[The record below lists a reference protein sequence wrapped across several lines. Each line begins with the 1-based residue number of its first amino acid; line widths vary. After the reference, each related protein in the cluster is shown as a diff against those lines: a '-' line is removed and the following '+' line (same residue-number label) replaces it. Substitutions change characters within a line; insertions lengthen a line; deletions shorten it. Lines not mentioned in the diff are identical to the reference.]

1 MTEFCQ
7 FTARLEPQPILNQ
20 KKPMKE
26 PLQKSGIPVKN
37 AFIIREMRD
46 PYFDKQWHAHPEYQ
60 LVAILRGT
68 GTRYIGDHIKP
79 FKGGDTVL
87 TGPGLPHVW
96 RSDNAYFDLSNGL
109 DIHGIV
115 IYFPP
120 NFLGEGA
127 MEKEEFEGIN
137 KLLTQ
142 AERGLEIVGE
152 TNRNITKM
160 MKELLNMKGVQSI
173 IKLLEILHLIATSIE
188 VEPITQINY
197 SYNHPVHDKDRM
209 GDILDYI
216 LKNYKDKI
224 TLQQVASLANM
235 SESAFS
241 RYFKSRVNK
250 SFSDF
255 VGDVRISNARKLLQD
270 GGLNISQVCFES
282 GFPTLSNFNK
292 QFKDRIGKTPLAYKK
307 EFIETF

>member
-1 MTEFCQ
+1 
-7 FTARLEPQPILNQ
+7 
-20 KKPMKE
+20 MKE
-26 PLQKSGIPVKN
+26 PLQKSGIPENK
-37 AFIIREMRD
+37 AFVIREMRD

-60 LVAILRGT
+60 LVAILRGS

-96 RSDNAYFDLSNGL
+96 RSDNAYFDPANGL

-115 IYFPP
+115 IYFPE
-120 NFLGEGA
+120 NFLGEGS
-127 MEKEEFEGIN
+127 MEKEEFEEISN
-137 KLLTQ
+137 LLVH
-142 AERGLEIVGE
+142 AARGLEITGKTNQKVVGL
-152 TNRNITKM
+152 
-160 MKELLNMKGVQSI
+160 MKEMVNLKGVPSI
-173 IKLLEILHLIATSIE
+173 IKLLQILHILAESSEII
-188 VEPITQINY
+188 PITQVNY
-197 SYNHPVHDKDRM
+197 SYNHPVSEKDRM
-209 GDILDYI
+209 GEILDYI
-216 LKNYKDKI
+216 LKNFKEKI
-224 TLQQVASLANM
+224 TLQEVASLANM

-255 VGDVRISNARKLLQD
+255 LGDVRISNARKLLQD
-270 GGLNISQVCFES
+270 EDLNISQVCFES

-307 EFIETF
+307 EFIEPF

>member
-1 MTEFCQ
+1 
-7 FTARLEPQPILNQ
+7 
-20 KKPMKE
+20 MKE
-26 PLQKSGIPVKN
+26 PLQKSGIPENK
-37 AFIIREMRD
+37 AFVIREMRD

-60 LVAILRGT
+60 LVAILRGS

-96 RSDNAYFDLSNGL
+96 RSDNAYFDPANGL

-115 IYFPP
+115 IYFPE
-120 NFLGEGA
+120 NFLGEGS
-127 MEKEEFEGIN
+127 MEKEEFEEISN
-137 KLLTQ
+137 LLVH
-142 AERGLEIVGE
+142 AARGLEITGK
-152 TNRNITKM
+152 TNQKVVAL
-160 MKELLNMKGVQSI
+160 MKEMVNLTGVPSI
-173 IKLLEILHLIATSIE
+173 IKLLQILHILAESSEIK
-188 VEPITQINY
+188 PITQVNY
-197 SYNHPVHDKDRM
+197 SYNHPVSEKDRM
-209 GDILDYI
+209 GEILDYI
-216 LKNYKDKI
+216 LKNFKEKI
-224 TLQQVASLANM
+224 TLQEVASLANM

-255 VGDVRISNARKLLQD
+255 LGDVRISNARKLLQD
-270 GGLNISQVCFES
+270 EDLNISQVCFES

-307 EFIETF
+307 EFIEPF

>member
-1 MTEFCQ
+1 
-7 FTARLEPQPILNQ
+7 
-20 KKPMKE
+20 MKE
-26 PLQKSGIPVKN
+26 PLQKSGIPENK
-37 AFIIREMRD
+37 AFVIREMRD

-60 LVAILRGT
+60 LVAILRGS

-96 RSDNAYFDLSNGL
+96 RSDNAYFDPANGL

-115 IYFPP
+115 IYFPE
-120 NFLGEGA
+120 NFLGEGS
-127 MEKEEFEGIN
+127 MEKEEFEEISN
-137 KLLTQ
+137 LLVH
-142 AERGLEIVGE
+142 AARGLEITGK
-152 TNRNITKM
+152 TNQKVVAL
-160 MKELLNMKGVQSI
+160 MKEMVNLSGVPSI
-173 IKLLEILHLIATSIE
+173 IKLLQILHILAESSEIK
-188 VEPITQINY
+188 PITQVNY
-197 SYNHPVHDKDRM
+197 SYNHPVSEKDRM
-209 GDILDYI
+209 GEILDYI
-216 LKNYKDKI
+216 LKNFKEKI
-224 TLQQVASLANM
+224 TLQEVASLANM

-255 VGDVRISNARKLLQD
+255 LGDVRISNARKLLQD
-270 GGLNISQVCFES
+270 EDLNISQVCFES

-307 EFIETF
+307 EFIEPF

>member
-1 MTEFCQ
+1 
-7 FTARLEPQPILNQ
+7 
-20 KKPMKE
+20 MKA
-26 PLQKSGIPVKN
+26 PLQKSRIPDNK
-37 AFIIREMRD
+37 AFVIREMND

-60 LVAILRGT
+60 LVAILRGS

-96 RSDNAYFDLSNGL
+96 RSDNAYFDLENGL

-115 IYFPP
+115 IYFPD
-120 NFLGEGA
+120 NFLGAGS
-127 MEKEEFEGIN
+127 MQKEEFEEITN
-137 KLLTQ
+137 LLIHSS
-142 AERGLEIVGE
+142 RGLEITGK
-152 TNRNITKM
+152 TNEKVTQM
-160 MKELLNMKGVQSI
+160 MKEMVSMKGVPSI
-173 IKLLEILHLIATSIE
+173 VMLLQILQVLAESAEIL
-188 VEPITQINY
+188 PITQVNY
-197 SYNHPVHDKDRM
+197 SYNHPTTEKDKM

-216 LKNYKDKI
+216 LKNFKEKI
-224 TLQQVASLANM
+224 TLHEVASLANM

-255 VGDVRISNARKLLQD
+255 LGDVRISNARKLLQEED
-270 GGLNISQVCFES
+270 LNISQVCFES

-292 QFKDRIGKTPLAYKK
+292 QFKDRIGKTPLNYKK
-307 EFIETF
+307 EFIEHF